1 MNTEQ
6 KVIELR
12 KQKIGMKAIA
22 KEIGVSLWTVK
33 HYCQKNGLGGFV
45 ATNDNTDKKKN
56 ELFFLHKFGLRF
68 PDFEYLNGYNG
79 CESRVTIKCKVCGD
93 MTTRSARCIRGN
105 ERIRCRNCDEIK
117 RLESDVRND
126 LVKTLKSLV
135 KVKKQEEKEFLE
147 NKKRNQIFV
156 CTVCGIEFRYGDV
169 WMKKFCSTDCL
180 NKHKEQLESERNKER
195 ICEECGSS
203 FTMKGSKRKSYC
215 SEQCCK
221 RNQNRRKELKN
232 KFKNAKIDYS
242 ISLEKLYERDNGV
255 CYICGEMCDWEDY
268 GVRDCGTIICGDRY
282 PSIEHIVPASR
293 GGSHTWDNVALAHR
307 RCNTMK
313 SNHLIYNTKTNQ
325 LRLSL

>member
-1 MNTEQ
+1 MERTLIETI
-6 KVIELR
+6 VELR
-12 KQKIGMKAIA
+12 EQGYTIKEVGQMLGVPAHKIKQECQENGYKRSHGEGLK
-22 KEIGVSLWTVK
+22 K
-33 HYCQKNGLGGFV
+33 HEESFK
-45 ATNDNTDKKKN
+45 T
-56 ELFFLHKFGLRF
+56 KFKLKF
-68 PDFEYLNGYNG
+68 PNFEYLYGYKN
-79 CESRVTIKCKVCGD
+79 CESRITIKCKICGD
-93 MTTRSARCIRGN
+93 VTTRIANLTRGSKKIKCRRC
-105 ERIRCRNCDEIK
+105 EQKEIVK
-117 RLESDVRND
+117 ME
-126 LVKTLKSLV
+126 LVKTIKRV
-135 KVKKQEEKEFLE
+135 AKIKKQEEKEKVE
-147 NKKRNQIFV
+147 IQKRNQTFS
-156 CTVCGIEFRYGDV
+156 CTVCNSEFKYGDV
-169 WMKKFCSTDCL
+169 RMKKFCSTDCL

-203 FTMKGSKRKSYC
+203 FIMKGSKRKSYC

-307 RCNTMK
+307 HCNTMK

>member
-1 MNTEQ
+1 MEKELIEQ
-6 KVIELR
+6 IIELR
-12 KQKIGMKAIA
+12 ERGYTM
-22 KEIGVSLWTVK
+22 KEIGSKLGFSYLRIK
-33 HYCQKNGLGGFV
+33 HECRKVGYRRPHGGVLRKHEVNFK
-45 ATNDNTDKKKN
+45 T
-56 ELFFLHKFGLRF
+56 KFNLKY
-68 PDFEYLNGYNG
+68 PNFEYLHGYKN

-93 MTTRSARCIRGN
+93 VTTRSARCIRGN

-135 KVKKQEEKEFLE
+135 KVKKQEEEEFLE

-242 ISLEKLYERDNGV
+242 ISLKKLYERDNGV

-307 RCNTMK
+307 HCNTMK